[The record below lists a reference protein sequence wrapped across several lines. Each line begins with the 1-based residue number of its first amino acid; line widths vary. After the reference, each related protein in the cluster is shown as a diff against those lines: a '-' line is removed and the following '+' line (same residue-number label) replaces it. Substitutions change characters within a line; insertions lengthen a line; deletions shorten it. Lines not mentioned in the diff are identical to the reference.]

1 MLGLIILP
9 ALPRPLASV
18 QGGAPAWTVR
28 SADERRQL
36 RGPVALRSPPVVASF
51 HASSGA
57 ASPVANGADFMTAQG
72 GCRSW
77 SVRGA
82 DERRQLR
89 RGNAAPDRAAITR
102 TTALAEAGPVEAGPV
117 EAGPAADG
125 ADFMTVQGGCSS
137 WSVRGA
143 DERRQLRG
151 GNVAP
156 DRAAITRAA
165 AAPANK
171 AGPANSAQAS
181 VAAVQPLS
189 RKRMPGA
196 PRDAALAWWAED
208 PEHASVQ
215 GGCGNWSVQG
225 GCRNWCPKCK
235 SMKTSYVEVQT
246 RSADEPTT
254 KKCLCTD
261 CTRVLIFLG
270 PLLRGFPHDRTQR
283 VSL

>member
-89 RGNAAPDRAAITR
+89 
-102 TTALAEAGPVEAGPV
+102 
-117 EAGPAADG
+117 
-125 ADFMTVQGGCSS
+125 
-137 WSVRGA
+137 
-143 DERRQLRG
+143 G

-181 VAAVQPLS
+181 VAAVQPLN

-215 GGCGNWSVQG
+215 GGCGSWSVRGAEARRQ
-225 GCRNWCPKCK
+225 
-235 SMKTSYVEVQT
+235 
-246 RSADEPTT
+246 
-254 KKCLCTD
+254 
-261 CTRVLIFLG
+261 
-270 PLLRGFPHDRTQR
+270 LRGWVAPTRTPDASR
-283 VSL
+283 PSAPPTWADSVEHASVRSSSVVDWAPSPSP

>member
-215 GGCGNWSVQG
+215 GGCGSWSVRGAEARRQ
-225 GCRNWCPKCK
+225 
-235 SMKTSYVEVQT
+235 
-246 RSADEPTT
+246 
-254 KKCLCTD
+254 
-261 CTRVLIFLG
+261 
-270 PLLRGFPHDRTQR
+270 LRGWVAPTRTPDASR
-283 VSL
+283 PSAPPTWADSVEHASVRSSSVVGWAPSPSP